1 MPSNASAVY
10 SLQFTAYSLTGAYS
24 TGAREENAKEMNGL
38 TVTVTHCHCKSTVDV
53 VLEQHSHLLGV
64 VYRHV
69 RKNGWSLVVEE
80 RA

>member
-1 MPSNASAVY
+1 
-10 SLQFTAYSLTGAYS
+10 
-24 TGAREENAKEMNGL
+24 MNGL
-38 TVTVTHCHCKSTVDV
+38 AVTVTHCHCKSTVDV

-64 VYRHV
+64 VYGHV